1 MGPPRISS
9 VRNLLEKVGDLRGIV
24 ILVPSNLTFLI
35 FTDLCLQG
43 QSVSD
48 YHPLFLILGIYL
60 LFKD

>member
-24 ILVPSNLTFLI
+24 ILVQSNLTFLI